1 MKEAWCESDR
11 NEKER
16 KTTTKQECRLWT
28 LIIPMKYNDG
38 KRYKNEETNK
48 EHNKQVTNKS
58 NRWKLIMLKLYFAM
72 KVDAHEHSHRWQS
85 TIFIQTSKTLFIRS
99 LAEKKFYFSV
109 FLLFSYGES
118 FCRMRTRMRAL
129 NKITIAV
136 SRNIILMELA
146 RVRLIRWLRIMNI
159 KCNKFIIL
167 RERVKMPFLWLRVCH
182 CRSVLLLFLSQ

>member
-1 MKEAWCESDR
+1 MKTHHAEIILCDESGCTR
-11 NEKER
+11 AF
-16 KTTTKQECRLWT
+16 TSMT
-28 LIIPMKYNDG
+28 INDFH
-38 KRYKNEETNK
+38 TNI
-48 EHNKQVTNKS
+48 EN
-58 NRWKLIMLKLYFAM
+58 A
-72 KVDAHEHSHRWQS
+72 
-85 TIFIQTSKTLFIRS
+85 FIRS